1 MMRVPAVLRRVASG
15 IAWAVIAASGTASA
29 DPIAD
34 FYKGKTVRVVI
45 GYGEG
50 GGYDLYGRLAA
61 QHLGR
66 HIPGGPTVI
75 AQNMPGA
82 GSKIAARHIY
92 AAAPKD
98 GTYIGIVS
106 QAIANDALIEG
117 AVTKD
122 FDVTKF
128 AWLGRIT
135 SNVDLGVTLHS
146 SSVKSFDDARA
157 REVVIGGLAAGTN
170 SVMVPRLLNAV
181 AGTKFKIIQGYKGSA
196 EVTLAAERGE
206 VDAIAAIGL
215 PGIKSTRPDWLGDKR
230 MNVLY
235 QVALKRH
242 PELPNAPALGEL
254 GGTPDGNRVL
264 RFIASSSDVGRSLFV
279 APDVPPERL
288 AALRKAFA
296 AMLAD
301 PEFKAD
307 TDRRRIE
314 VDPLP
319 PDKLADIILE
329 TMATPKTIVDQV
341 KQAMEAK

>member
-1 MMRVPAVLRRVASG
+1 MNRIRGPRLVGAAA
-15 IAWAVIAASGTASA
+15 IACIALAGAAAA

-34 FYKGKTVRVVI
+34 FYRGKTVRVVI

-66 HIPGGPTVI
+66 SNPGNPTVI

-106 QAIANDALIEG
+106 QAIANDAVIEG

-122 FDVTKF
+122 FDVTRF

-135 SNVDLGVTLHS
+135 SNVDLGVTLHGS
-146 SSVKSFDDARA
+146 AVKSFEDATR
-157 REVVIGGLAAGTN
+157 REVVIGALAAGTN

-181 AGTKFKIIQGYKGSA
+181 AGAKFKIIHGYKGSA

-206 VDAIAAIGL
+206 VEAIAAIGL
-215 PGIKSTRPDWLGDKR
+215 PGIKSTRPDWLTTR
-230 MNVLY
+230 PMNVLY

-254 GGTPDGNRVL
+254 GATPEGNALL

-279 APDVPPERL
+279 SPDVPPERL
-288 AALRKAFA
+288 AALRKAFM
-296 AMLAD
+296 AMLSD

-307 TDRRRIE
+307 AEKRRIE

-319 PDKLADIILE
+319 GEKVAEIIKE
-329 TMATPKTIVDQV
+329 TMATPKEIVERV

>member
-1 MMRVPAVLRRVASG
+1 MNLNRRPLPRLVGLAAIALALAAPAA
-15 IAWAVIAASGTASA
+15 A
-29 DPIAD
+29 DPVAD
-34 FYKGKTVRVVI
+34 FYKGKTVRVII

-66 HIPGGPTVI
+66 VIPGNPTVI

-98 GTYIGIVS
+98 GTYIGVVS
-106 QAIANDALIEG
+106 QAIANDAVIEG

-135 SNVDLGVTLHS
+135 SNVDLGVTLHGS
-146 SSVKSFDDARA
+146 AVKSFDDATK

-181 AGTKFKIIQGYKGSA
+181 AGTKFKIIHGYKGSA

-206 VDAIAAIGL
+206 VEAIAAIGL
-215 PGIKSTRPDWLGDKR
+215 PGIKSTRPDWLTTR
-230 MNVLY
+230 PMNVLY

-254 GGTPDGNRVL
+254 GKTPDGNALL

-279 APDVPPERL
+279 SPEVPPERL

-296 AMLAD
+296 DMIAD

-307 TDRRRIE
+307 AERRRIE

-319 PDKLADIILE
+319 GDKVAEIIKE
-329 TMATPKTIVDQV
+329 TMATPRDIVDRV

>member
-1 MMRVPAVLRRVASG
+1 MARVRGSLRRLTSAMALAIVALSSE
-15 IAWAVIAASGTASA
+15 ASS
-29 DPIAD
+29 DPIED
-34 FYKGKTVRVVI
+34 VYKGKTVRVVI

-66 HIPGGPTVI
+66 MIPGKPTVI

-122 FDVTKF
+122 FDVTRF

-135 SNVDLGVTLHS
+135 SNVDLGVTLHGS
-146 SSVKSFDDARA
+146 AVKSLDDAQM

-181 AGTKFKIIQGYKGSA
+181 AGTKFKVIQGYKGSA

-215 PGIKSTRPDWLGDKR
+215 PGIKSTRPDWLGEKR

-242 PELPNAPALGEL
+242 PDLPNAPALGEL
-254 GGTPDGNRVL
+254 GKTPEGNKIL
-264 RFIASSSDVGRSLFV
+264 RFIASSSEVGRSLFV

-288 AALRKAFA
+288 AALRKAFL
-296 AMLAD
+296 AMIDD

-307 TDRRRIE
+307 TERRRIE
-314 VDPLP
+314 IDPLP
-319 PDKLADIILE
+319 PEKLAEIIQE
-329 TMATPKTIVDQV
+329 TMATPKEIVERV